1 MEIGERALAAGVAAG
16 LERLIG
22 LFRSLSPPDG
32 LSLTAA
38 ATLATLERSGP
49 RRLTA
54 LAVQEGVTQPAM
66 TQLIARLQD
75 SGLVGREADPADG
88 RVVQVRLTDQ
98 GRDMLA
104 RRRAVRAERL
114 AVILDR
120 ISPEDRAALTAAL
133 PAIDAL
139 ASAQRAR
146 HRRRT
151 PRASPTAPGS
161 EQPMSGTH
169 AGSVASP
176 FRQPKAV
183 FAVAFACVVSF
194 MGIGLVDP
202 ILPAISHELHASPS
216 EVTLL
221 FTSYLVVTA
230 VAMLI
235 TNWVSS
241 RMGAKKTLIAGL
253 ILIVVFSALAG
264 ASPSINA
271 IIGFRAGWGVG
282 NALFI
287 ATSLA
292 VIVASASGGFA
303 GAIVLYETA
312 LGVGIAIGPL
322 LGGTLGEISWRG
334 PFYGVACLMAIALIA
349 TIVLVEPTP
358 KPAHKTG
365 LSAPLRALRH
375 RGLLTLS
382 LTALCYNWAFFTVL
396 GYAPFPMNLSP
407 IKLGLVFTGWGIFV
421 AIFAVFGAPRL
432 QASLGIAKTMYANL
446 AAFAV
451 VVLVIAIW
459 TTDRAVL
466 IPAVI
471 ISGIF
476 IGVNNTVTTQAVMTV
491 SPVEKPV
498 ASAAYS
504 FVRFIGGGLAP
515 YAAGRLVLAVDI
527 HFPFYIAVGALV
539 VGIVILTTAH
549 RLLTQAERVQAEQVT
564 GPASAGAAR
573 ARPAAAPAAALI
585 PVEASTEPGGA
596 RRERDPGRGRRLT
609 GRRAGHRGR
618 GCPGGAHGGVVHVVH
633 TQEEATAGD
642 VAIDGESLE
651 AARAMVRNHLDRL
664 AAHHVPAEGQI
675 LLHAADHG
683 AAGRMVAEYAN
694 TIGAGTIVIGAPTHG
709 GLPALMDGSASREL
723 WRHARSNVLV
733 VNPDAPGAGLG
744 VVEDEAEG
752 VPVA

>member
-1 MEIGERALAAGVAAG
+1 M
-16 LERLIG
+16 
-22 LFRSLSPPDG
+22 
-32 LSLTAA
+32 
-38 ATLATLERSGP
+38 
-49 RRLTA
+49 
-54 LAVQEGVTQPAM
+54 
-66 TQLIARLQD
+66 
-75 SGLVGREADPADG
+75 
-88 RVVQVRLTDQ
+88 
-98 GRDMLA
+98 
-104 RRRAVRAERL
+104 
-114 AVILDR
+114 
-120 ISPEDRAALTAAL
+120 
-133 PAIDAL
+133 
-139 ASAQRAR
+139 SA
-146 HRRRT
+146 
-151 PRASPTAPGS
+151 P
-161 EQPMSGTH
+161 H

-176 FRQPKAV
+176 FQQPKAV

-202 ILPAISHELHASPS
+202 ILPAISHQLHASPS

-241 RMGAKKTLIAGL
+241 RIGAKKTLIAGL
-253 ILIVVFSALAG
+253 ILIVIFSALAG

-303 GAIVLYETA
+303 GAIVLYEAA

-334 PFYGVACLMAIALIA
+334 PFYGVAALMAIALIA

-358 KPAHKTG
+358 KPAHKTS

-375 RGLLTLS
+375 RGLLIMS
-382 LTALCYNWAFFTVL
+382 LTALCYNWGFFTVL

-407 IKLGLVFTGWGIFV
+407 IKLGLVFTGWGILV
-421 AIFAVFGAPRL
+421 AVFAVFGAPRL

-476 IGVNNTVTTQAVMTV
+476 IGVNNTITTQAVMTV

-515 YAAGRLVLAVDI
+515 YAAGRMVLAVGI
-527 HFPFYIAVGALV
+527 HFPFFIAAGAIV
-539 VGIVILTTAH
+539 AGIVILATAH
-549 RLLTQAERVQAEQVT
+549 GLLSEAERVQDVQVT
-564 GPASAGAAR
+564 GPVPGPAD
-573 ARPAAAPAAALI
+573 AAAAASVRALIRVEGNAAAAGPGVSVIVAAVNGSPVAALVTEAAAAL
-585 PVEASTEPGGA
+585 A
-596 RRERDPGRGRRLT
+596 
-609 GRRAGHRGR
+609 AGHD
-618 GCPGGAHGGVVHVVH
+618 GVVHVVH

-642 VAIDGESLE
+642 MAIDGESLD
-651 AARAMVRNHLDRL
+651 AARALVRNHLDRL

-694 TIGAGTIVIGAPTHG
+694 TIGAGTIVIGAPSHG
-709 GLPALMDGSASREL
+709 GLPALMDESASREL
-723 WRHARSNVLV
+723 WRHTRSNVLV
-733 VNPDAPGAGLG
+733 VNPDAPGAPN
-744 VVEDEAEG
+744 DRSADAELIRG
-752 VPVA
+752 

>member
-1 MEIGERALAAGVAAG
+1 
-16 LERLIG
+16 
-22 LFRSLSPPDG
+22 
-32 LSLTAA
+32 
-38 ATLATLERSGP
+38 
-49 RRLTA
+49 
-54 LAVQEGVTQPAM
+54 
-66 TQLIARLQD
+66 
-75 SGLVGREADPADG
+75 
-88 RVVQVRLTDQ
+88 
-98 GRDMLA
+98 
-104 RRRAVRAERL
+104 
-114 AVILDR
+114 
-120 ISPEDRAALTAAL
+120 
-133 PAIDAL
+133 
-139 ASAQRAR
+139 
-146 HRRRT
+146 
-151 PRASPTAPGS
+151 
-161 EQPMSGTH
+161 MSSTH

-241 RMGAKKTLIAGL
+241 RLGAKKTLIVGL
-253 ILIVVFSALAG
+253 LLIVAFSAAAG
-264 ASPSINA
+264 ASPTING

-334 PFYGVACLMAIALIA
+334 PFYGVAGLMAIALIA
-349 TIVLVEPTP
+349 TIVLVEPMP
-358 KPAHKTG
+358 KPAHTTG
-365 LSAPLRALRH
+365 LSAPLRALKH
-375 RGLLTLS
+375 RGLLTMS

-396 GYAPFPMNLSP
+396 GYAPFPMALSP

-515 YAAGRLVLAVDI
+515 YAAGRMVLAINI
-527 HFPFYIAVGALV
+527 HFPFYIAVGAILA
-539 VGIVILTTAH
+539 GIVILTTAH
-549 RLLTQAERVQAEQVT
+549 GLLSQAERVQAEQVT
-564 GPASAGAAR
+564 GS
-573 ARPAAAPAAALI
+573 PAAAGEPEGPGPVGALI
-585 PVEASTEPGGA
+585 PVEAGPVEASTEAARPGA
-596 RRERDPGRGRRLT
+596 RVILAAVDASPAAALVTEA
-609 GRRAGHRGR
+609 AGVL
-618 GCPGGAHGGVVHVVH
+618 AADHGGVVHVVH
-633 TQEEATAGD
+633 TQEEAITGD
-642 VAIDGESLE
+642 VAIDGESLDT
-651 AARAMVRNHLDRL
+651 ARAVVRNHLDRL

-683 AAGRMVAEYAN
+683 AAGRMVAEYAS
-694 TIGAGTIVIGAPTHG
+694 TVGASTIVVGAPTHG

-733 VNPDAPGAGLG
+733 VNPDAPA
-744 VVEDEAEG
+744 G
-752 VPVA
+752 VPAEDLWREPAKD